1 MNNHKIQWKIDEKF
15 EGMLIR
21 EFLLKEKGISKRALV
36 DIKFYGGDILLNG
49 SHVTVREVVRTGD
62 CLEVM
67 FPPEI
72 RSDGIIG
79 ENIPLHIVY
88 EDEHILVINK
98 PPFMASIPSREH
110 QSGTLANALIYY
122 YDQIG
127 LSSTIHIVNRL
138 DRDTSG
144 LMIVAKNSFVH
155 SLFALEQ
162 KMKSIQRQYEAIVHG
177 IVLDDVGIIQ
187 APIGRKAESIIER
200 EVRND
205 GQQAVTHYEVK
216 KRFSDRTLVSLKL
229 ETGRTHQIRVHMS
242 YTGHPLLGDDL
253 YGGQRDFISRQALHS
268 KSVRFYHPLLER
280 ELAFSVP
287 LPADMGNLV
296 GGVE

>member
-1 MNNHKIQWKIDEKF
+1 MNNHKIQWEIDKKC
-15 EGMLIR
+15 EGMLVR
-21 EFLLKEKGISKRALV
+21 EFLLKEKGISKRALI

-49 SHVTVREVVRTGD
+49 VHVTVREVLKPGD

-79 ENIPLHIVY
+79 ENIPFHIVY

-162 KMKSIQRQYEAIVHG
+162 KKKTIQREYEAIVHG
-177 IVLDDVGIIQ
+177 IVVNDFGIIE
-187 APIGRKAESIIER
+187 APIGRKDESIIER

-205 GQQAVTHYEVK
+205 GQHAVTHYEVK
-216 KRFSDRTLVSLKL
+216 KRFLDRTLVSLKL

-242 YTGHPLLGDDL
+242 YIGYPLLGDDL
-253 YGGQRDFISRQALHS
+253 YGGQRELISRQALHS
-268 KSVRFYHPLLER
+268 KSIRFYHPLLER
-280 ELAFSVP
+280 ELAFSVS

-296 GGVE
+296 YDEK

>member
-21 EFLLKEKGISKRALV
+21 EFLLKKKGISKRALV

-49 SHVTVREVVRTGD
+49 GHVTVREVLRAGD
-62 CLEVM
+62 CMEVI

-72 RSDGIIG
+72 RSDGISG

-98 PPFMASIPSREH
+98 PPYMASIPSREH
-110 QSGTLANALIYY
+110 QSGTLANALVYY

-162 KMKSIQRQYEAIVHG
+162 KKKSIKREYEAIVHG
-177 IVLDDVGIIQ
+177 IVREDVGIIN

-205 GQQAVTHYEVK
+205 GQHAVTHYEVK
-216 KRFSDRTLVSLKL
+216 KRFSDQTLVSLKL

-242 YTGHPLLGDDL
+242 YMGHPLLGDDL
-253 YGGQRDFISRQALHS
+253 YGGQRDLISRQALHS
-268 KSVRFYHPLLER
+268 KRVKFYHPFMER

-296 GGVE
+296 SGVE

>member
-1 MNNHKIQWKIDEKF
+1 MNYLKIQWKIDKKYD
-15 EGMLIR
+15 GMLIR

-49 SHVTVREVVRTGD
+49 SHVTVREVLRTSD
-62 CLEVM
+62 CLQVW

-72 RSDGIIG
+72 RSDGMIG

-98 PPFMASIPSREH
+98 PPYMASIPSREH
-110 QSGTLANALIYY
+110 QRGTLANALIYY

-162 KMKSIQRQYEAIVHG
+162 KKKSIQREYEAIVHG
-177 IVLDDVGIIQ
+177 GVRDDSGIIN
-187 APIGRKAESIIER
+187 APIGRKEESIIER

-205 GQQAVTHYEVK
+205 GQHAVTHYEVK
-216 KRFSDRTLVSLKL
+216 KRFSERTLVSLKL

-242 YTGHPLLGDDL
+242 YIGHPLLGDDL
-253 YGGQRDFISRQALHS
+253 YGGQRDLMPRQALHS
-268 KSVRFYHPLLER
+268 KTVTFYHPLLER

-296 GGVE
+296 NGVK